1 MADDELMTVAKVLEE
16 MGVSRALWQKLV
28 RQSKTPPIIK
38 IGNVQRIRRGA
49 YREWLRENE
58 AA

>member
-1 MADDELMTVAKVLEE
+1 MADEELMTVANVIEE
-16 MGVSRALWQKLV
+16 MGVSRAFWQKLIK
-28 RQSKTPPIIK
+28 QNKTPPIIK

-49 YREWLRENE
+49 YRTWLQENE